1 MSGQSG
7 AVCSARLLD
16 NRVHGGRGSCER
28 TSRLSQGS
36 LEQFALLGYWIT
48 EFMVAGGPVRELVD
62 YLRAVWS
69 SLLC

>member
-1 MSGQSG
+1 MSGQSA

-28 TSRLSQGS
+28 TCRLCQGS

-48 EFMVAGGPVRELVD
+48 EFMVAGHAILSGLI
-62 YLRAVWS
+62 YYKINIL
-69 SLLC
+69 